1 MVIKKNSYFNGAYY
15 GSGDLQLEG
24 AYEGTLRIDTLH
36 VKQNGSFKGNVIAQQ
51 IIVEGELN
59 ADIET
64 EVITLK
70 KTGIIDG
77 DLLYRDLIIESGGLL
92 KSTKIFNMSK
102 NNNVLKIK
110 KNNLQYD

>member
-1 MVIKKNSYFNGAYY
+1 MIIKKDSYFNGAYY
-15 GSGDLQLEG
+15 GSGVLLLEG
-24 AYEGTLRIDTLH
+24 MYEGILQIDTLH
-36 VKQNGSFKGNVIAQQ
+36 VKQNGSFKGNVIAQN

-92 KSTKIFNMSK
+92 KSTKILNMSK
-102 NNNVLKIK
+102 AFNVSKL
-110 KNNLQYD
+110 KNNIL